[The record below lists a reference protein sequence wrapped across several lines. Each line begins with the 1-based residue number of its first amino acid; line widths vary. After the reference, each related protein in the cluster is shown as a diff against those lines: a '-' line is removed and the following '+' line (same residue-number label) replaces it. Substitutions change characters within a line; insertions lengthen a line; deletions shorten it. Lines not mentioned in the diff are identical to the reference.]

1 MLMDVFLIPCN
12 SFPSHLEIGNCCF
25 KPCLCLNLCINFL
38 IFFNFGLVYI
48 CRQYLKDNIIIM
60 ELRLWPEN
68 WESVT
73 INFLVYYVQFS
84 CNIFLQCVLHS
95 HHPLLFGIYHCMQA
109 TDSVLC
115 ANHTCSISDIIVV
128 ITLCRFQSSQVGYML
143 WLFMAA
149 ITEKNY
155 KL

>member
-1 MLMDVFLIPCN
+1 MDVFLIPCN

-48 CRQYLKDNIIIM
+48 CRQYLKDNTIIM

-95 HHPLLFGIYHCMQA
+95 HHPLLFGIYHCMQV

-115 ANHTCSISDIIVV
+115 AHHTCSISDIIWD
-128 ITLCRFQSSQVGYML
+128 IPLCRIQNSHIGIFQSKQVVD
-143 WLFMAA
+143 
-149 ITEKNY
+149 
-155 KL
+155 